1 MFMLL
6 PLLVLPLRDM
16 ISSFSTANIS
26 YNVPWLESVSKLSP
40 ANITKLS
47 VISLTSFSVLNY
59 KVLKD
64 NIPHKFFSVTLVY
77 TGTASKQQGIQT
89 PSSSKES
96 TTIQSCFFTRFTKI
110 KKSAF
115 VTLTS

>member
-26 YNVPWLESVSKLSP
+26 YNVPWLESIPSKLSP

-47 VISLTSFSVLNY
+47 VTSLTSFSVLY
-59 KVLKD
+59 YEVLKD
-64 NIPHKFFSVTLVY
+64 NIPHNFFSVTLVY

-110 KKSAF
+110 KNQLS
-115 VTLTS
+115 LP

>member
-64 NIPHKFFSVTLVY
+64 NIPHKFFSVTLV
-77 TGTASKQQGIQT
+77 GTASKKQGIQT

-110 KKSAF
+110 KNQLS
-115 VTLTS
+115 LP